1 MVFGN
6 GIPLLLK
13 FMDQN
18 MQRYIQTRNEIYAYN
33 YPQCVLHYVR
43 NRGNSLFSLF
53 NSIDEWPTLNSENV
67 EESLEKNEVYFLWRN
82 MFSSLNLI
90 RVLNKLVKGRH
101 SRIMMLMVFKSAP
114 ILKRSLKVRSVRLFC
129 L

>member
-1 MVFGN
+1 MFGN

-18 MQRYIQTRNEIYAYN
+18 MQRYIQTRNEIHAYN

-43 NRGNSLFSLF
+43 NQE
-53 NSIDEWPTLNSENV
+53 EWPTLNSENV
-67 EESLEKNEVYFLWRN
+67 EESLSTNEVYFLWRN

-114 ILKRSLKVRSVRLFC
+114 ILKRSLKVRSV
-129 L
+129 